1 MKTRFTVRDARPG
14 DAPAIHYLVSELAA
28 YEKLTHLCTGT
39 PEQLHEHLWGE
50 RPYIEAMVAE
60 VERGGQPY
68 AVGFAIYF
76 HNYSSF
82 LGKPGLYLEDL
93 FVLPEYR
100 RNGIGEALFREVAAR
115 AVARDCGRFEW
126 AVLDWNTPAL
136 DFYRALGAT
145 VMPEW
150 RICRATGGTL
160 KAMAE
165 RISSNA
171 V

>member
-1 MKTRFTVRDARPG
+1 MKIPFTTREARPG
-14 DAPAIHYLVSELAA
+14 DATALYRLVRELAE

-39 PEQLHEHLWGE
+39 AEQLHEHLWGP
-50 RPYIEAMVAE
+50 RPYIEALIAE
-60 VERGGQPY
+60 VDRGGQPH

-82 LGKPGLYLEDL
+82 VAKPGLYLEDL

-100 RNGIGEALFREVAAR
+100 RNGIGEALFRDVARR
-115 AVARDCGRFEW
+115 AVERNCGRFEW

-136 DFYRALGAT
+136 NFYRKLGAT

-160 KAMAE
+160 RGMAE
-165 RISSNA
+165 T

>member
-1 MKTRFTVRDARPG
+1 MKVAYTIRDARPG
-14 DAPAIHYLVSELAA
+14 DAPAIYQLVREFAE
-28 YEKLTHLCTGT
+28 YEKLSHQCVGSA
-39 PEQLHEHLWGE
+39 EQMHEHLWGP

-60 VERGGQPY
+60 VERAGQPH
-68 AVGFAIYF
+68 AVGFAVYF

-82 LGKPGLYLEDL
+82 LAKPGLYLEDL

-100 RNGIGEALFREVAAR
+100 RNGIGEALFREVAKR

-126 AVLDWNTPAL
+126 AVLDWNQPAL

-150 RICRATGGTL
+150 RSCRATGATL
-160 KAMAE
+160 RAMAQD
-165 RISSNA
+165 A
-171 V
+171 

>member
-1 MKTRFTVRDARPG
+1 MKVAFSVRDAQPG
-14 DAPAIHYLVSELAA
+14 DAPAIYSLVQELAA
-28 YEKLTHLCTGT
+28 YEKLTHLCTGSA
-39 PEQLHEHLWGE
+39 EQLHEHLWGP
-50 RPYIEAMVAE
+50 RPYIEALVAE
-60 VERGGQPY
+60 VDRAGKPH

-82 LGKPGLYLEDL
+82 LAKPGLYLEDL

-115 AVARDCGRFEW
+115 GVGRGCGRFEW

-136 DFYRALGAT
+136 DFYRNLGAT

-150 RICRATGGTL
+150 RICRATGSTL
-160 KAMAE
+160 KAMAMKLD
-165 RISSNA
+165 
-171 V
+171 